1 MMKKEPESRMTPCL
15 APAKT
20 DVAPQHKLQCIDLI
34 GFRQT
39 SPDFCE
45 ANLLRDNNTRALTA
59 RFTGGYSQTIFVAP
73 SGCGRDG
80 STLTNPGKS

>member
-1 MMKKEPESRMTPCL
+1 MTPCL

-39 SPDFCE
+39 SPDFCK
-45 ANLLRDNNTRALTA
+45 AILLRDNNTQALTT
-59 RFTGGYSQTIFVAP
+59 RLIGGNSQTIFVAP
-73 SGCGRDG
+73 SGCGCAG

>member
-1 MMKKEPESRMTPCL
+1 MTPCL

-39 SPDFCE
+39 SPDFDE
-45 ANLLRDNNTRALTA
+45 ANLLRDNNTQALTT
-59 RFTGGYSQTIFVAP
+59 RFAGDFSQTIFVAP
-73 SGCGRDG
+73 SGCGRAG

>member
-1 MMKKEPESRMTPCL
+1 MTPCL

-39 SPDFCE
+39 LPDFGE
-45 ANLLRDNNTRALTA
+45 ANLLRDNNTHPLTA
-59 RFTGGYSQTIFVAP
+59 RFSGGFSKTSFAAP
-73 SGCGRDG
+73 GGCGRDG

>member
-1 MMKKEPESRMTPCL
+1 MMKKEPESRITPCL

-20 DVAPQHKLQCIDLI
+20 DVAPQHILQFIDLI

-39 SPDFCE
+39 LPDFGE
-45 ANLLRDNNTRALTA
+45 ANLLRDNNTHALTA
-59 RFTGGYSQTIFVAP
+59 RFTGGFPQPIFVAP
-73 SGCGRDG
+73 GGRGRDG